1 MFCTNTYWAIIQSYS
16 AHSDLW
22 VQSVKAANMF
32 TVLMR
37 APCFHKHHSVIRAF
51 CHQGWHLCH
60 LRPAIIT
67 IRLQT
72 RCSRDW
78 EIIAIIVA
86 PWISIISPS
95 SGAGGDAAALVVG
108 VGRIGRWKDIGRV
121 EQLLS
126 WDPPVNILITDI
138 VIYTIQCSLIMVLTS
153 NLCKTQHQSII
164 DNLIDDPI
172 QR

>member
-1 MFCTNTYWAIIQSYS
+1 
-16 AHSDLW
+16 
-22 VQSVKAANMF
+22 MF

-37 APCFHKHHSVIRAF
+37 ASCFHKHHSVIRAFPF

-72 RCSRDW
+72 RCSCDW

-108 VGRIGRWKDIGRV
+108 VVGIGCWQDWQVKRHRQSWTTA
-121 EQLLS
+121 LLGPS
-126 WDPPVNILITDI
+126 CEYTDYWYSNIHYTDPPVNKLITDI

-153 NLCKTQHQSII
+153 NLCRTQHQSII